1 MGKFDEIFDDVVV
14 NAKACASAVS
24 QKASTV
30 YDVSKHKI
38 TAAEI
43 RGDIN
48 KKLRELGALT
58 YKSEVHGT
66 DNSQQIKLI
75 VSEISDLKDNL
86 DVVNEH
92 IAVAK
97 DREDVPDAML
107 LFLKILYSATSAV
120 SRLTILMR
128 ILNFDFLLMGDYFCL
143 N

>member
-1 MGKFDEIFDDVVV
+1 MNSV
-14 NAKACASAVS
+14 
-24 QKASTV
+24 
-30 YDVSKHKI
+30 
-38 TAAEI
+38 
-43 RGDIN
+43 
-48 KKLRELGALT
+48 LLT

-66 DNSQQIKLI
+66 DNSQQVKLI

-97 DREDVPDAML
+97 DQRRCPGCNAV
-107 LFLKILYSATSAV
+107 FLKILYSATSAV
-120 SRLTILMR
+120 SRLTILIR

>member
-1 MGKFDEIFDDVVV
+1 MNKSDCIVFDDVTI
-14 NAKACASAVS
+14 AYGTEEAVRNIS
-24 QKASTV
+24 FSVPNGEVFAIVGESGSGKS
-30 YDVSKHKI
+30 KI

-97 DREDVPDAML
+97 DQRRCPGCNAVIPKNSVFCNICGIKIDDADEDFEL
-107 LFLKILYSATSAV
+107 
-120 SRLTILMR
+120 
-128 ILNFDFLLMGDYFCL
+128 
-143 N
+143 

>member
-1 MGKFDEIFDDVVV
+1 M
-14 NAKACASAVS
+14 
-24 QKASTV
+24 QKPVHLLFRRKRQQFMMFQSTRLLPLK
-30 YDVSKHKI
+30 SEAI
-38 TAAEI
+38 ST
-43 RGDIN
+43 

-97 DREDVPDAML
+97 DQRRCPGCNAVIPKNSVFCNICGIKIDDTDEDFEL
-107 LFLKILYSATSAV
+107 
-120 SRLTILMR
+120 
-128 ILNFDFLLMGDYFCL
+128 
-143 N
+143 

>member
-1 MGKFDEIFDDVVV
+1 M
-14 NAKACASAVS
+14 
-24 QKASTV
+24 QKPVHLLFRRKRQQFMMFQSTRLL
-30 YDVSKHKI
+30 

-97 DREDVPDAML
+97 DQRRCPGCNAVIPKNSVFCNICGIKIDDTDEDFEL
-107 LFLKILYSATSAV
+107 
-120 SRLTILMR
+120 
-128 ILNFDFLLMGDYFCL
+128 
-143 N
+143 

>member
-75 VSEISDLKDNL
+75 VSEISDLKDNH

-97 DREDVPDAML
+97 DQRRCPGCNAVIPKNSVFCNICGIKIDDTDEDFEL
-107 LFLKILYSATSAV
+107 
-120 SRLTILMR
+120 
-128 ILNFDFLLMGDYFCL
+128 
-143 N
+143 